1 MKNYWKVEEF
11 IKKECVL
18 QGHKMTRSY
27 ETLSKAGSPFA
38 VLENILFIKHIAQFE
53 AF

>member
-1 MKNYWKVEEF
+1 MKNYLESGR
-11 IKKECVL
+11 IYKKGVCSSRP
-18 QGHKMTRSY
+18 QMTWSN

-38 VLENILFIKHIAQFE
+38 VLENILFIKNIAQFE